1 MSQCYVADCSGAQQ
15 PRLEQIQL
23 KRDAAMSP
31 SARILIGLALG
42 LIGGIGY
49 SLLDAGADSLLPSVI
64 EPIGTLWVNAIRM
77 TVIPL
82 LMALMITAIAGQETT
97 GIVAELGGKTM
108 ALFVA
113 MIVASSFFT
122 FLVAPPLI
130 AMLNIDPEASRLLL
144 ESTASENV
152 GSTELPP
159 FRDWLVALIPINPI
173 RAAVNN
179 AVLPLMIFTGL
190 FSMALLKIE
199 DKLRSTVVD
208 FFSAIKETMFVLI
221 AWIMVIAPVGIFAL
235 VFPLAATLGVSAISV
250 LGSFIVIVCA
260 LITLITLTLYPL
272 AARVAGIPVK
282 EFARALAPAQI
293 VGFSTRSSLA
303 ALPASFTATEALGVP
318 NKVSGVVLPI
328 AVTLFKFASP
338 IGRTAGTYFV
348 ARLYGIDL
356 AFYELFIV
364 AAAIGLFSFYSPA
377 IPSGGLLIMA
387 PVYISLG
394 LPVEG
399 IGILIAIDLVVD
411 MFITA
416 ANVSANVTAAVVLS
430 GGSLDRPWVGTSVES
445 DG

>member
-1 MSQCYVADCSGAQQ
+1 
-15 PRLEQIQL
+15 
-23 KRDAAMSP
+23 MSP
-31 SARILIGLALG
+31 SARILFGLALG
-42 LIGGIGY
+42 LIGGIGF
-49 SLLDAGADSLLPSVI
+49 SLLETSTASKLPSMI

-82 LMALMITAIAGQETT
+82 LMALMITAIAGQGNT
-97 GIVAELGGKTM
+97 GVVAQLGGKTM
-108 ALFVA
+108 ALFIS
-113 MIVASSFFT
+113 MIVASSLFV

-130 AMLNIDPEASRLLL
+130 AMLSIDPEASRRLL
-144 ESTASENV
+144 ESTATENV

-173 RAAVNN
+173 RAAADN

-199 DKLRSTVVD
+199 NEQRAHVVG

-221 AWIMVIAPVGIFAL
+221 AWIMLLAPIGIFAL
-235 VFPLAATLGVSAISV
+235 VFPLAATLGISAISV

-260 LITLITLTLYPL
+260 LITIFTLALYPL
-272 AARVAGIPVK
+272 ASYIAGIGLRD
-282 EFARALAPAQI
+282 FARALAPAQI
-293 VGFSTRSSLA
+293 IGFSTRSSLA
-303 ALPASFTATEALGVP
+303 ALPACFTATEVLGIP
-318 NKVSGVVLPI
+318 SKVSGVVLPI

-338 IGRTAGTYFV
+338 IARTAGTYFV
-348 ARLYGIDL
+348 ASLYGIDL
-356 AFYELFIV
+356 TIYELFII

-394 LPVEG
+394 LPVQG
-399 IGILIAIDLVVD
+399 IGILIAIDLIVD

-416 ANVSANVTAAVVLS
+416 ANVSANVTVAAILS
-430 GGSLDRPWVGTSVES
+430 KKVS
-445 DG
+445 

>member
-1 MSQCYVADCSGAQQ
+1 MSS
-15 PRLEQIQL
+15 
-23 KRDAAMSP
+23 
-31 SARILIGLALG
+31 SARILLGLALG
-42 LIGGIGY
+42 LIGGIGF
-49 SLLDAGADSLLPSVI
+49 SLLAASSDSTLPAMI

-97 GIVAELGGKTM
+97 GTVAQLGGKTM
-108 ALFVA
+108 GLFVA
-113 MIVASSFFT
+113 MITASSLFVFI
-122 FLVAPPLI
+122 LAPPLI
-130 AMLNIDPEASRLLL
+130 AMLSIDPEASRILL
-144 ESTASENV
+144 ESTATENV
-152 GSTELPP
+152 GSSELPP

-173 RAAVNN
+173 RAAVDN

-190 FSMALLKIE
+190 FSVALLKIGNE
-199 DKLRSTVVD
+199 QRLHVVG

-221 AWIMVIAPVGIFAL
+221 AWIMMLAPIGIFAL

-260 LITLITLTLYPL
+260 LITSFTLALYPL
-272 AARVAGIPVK
+272 ATYIGGI
-282 EFARALAPAQI
+282 ELRAFARALAPAQI
-293 VGFSTRSSLA
+293 IGFSTRSSLA
-303 ALPASFTATEALGVP
+303 ALPACFTATESLGISS
-318 NKVSGVVLPI
+318 KVSGVVLPI

-338 IGRTAGTYFV
+338 IARTAGTYFV
-348 ARLYGIDL
+348 ASLYGIDL
-356 AFYELFIV
+356 TIYELFIV

-399 IGILIAIDLVVD
+399 IGILIAIDLIVD

-416 ANVSANVTAAVVLS
+416 ANVSANVTVAAILS
-430 GGSLDRPWVGTSVES
+430 SKTS
-445 DG
+445 